1 MSENGRTEKEKQN
14 RKCDSATQQQQ
25 HGDAEFLSI
34 KREAPECR
42 CNNLL
47 LLLVDCRL
55 LSPNDGRAQQNTYND
70 QCWLCSSAAQ
80 LLNCS
85 IHGHWPIVFAVRCCI
100 CDCRRFSSSPSL
112 FIYATFAYIEQSKQ
126 FAQDNLECRELD
138 HNHALEFVQ
147 IFFFQLRFSYILC
160 LCLYSPHPP
169 HISLSNFGS
178 LTVRLNEITFLLCGW
193 AEYFFFVFSSKMN
206 INLCLYCFALFSIDA
221 KHFGVCET
229 FCRRA
234 YK

>member
-147 IFFFQLRFSYILC
+147 IFFFSCGFHSFCVCVCIRHIHHTYRCPILDR
-160 LCLYSPHPP
+160 S
-169 HISLSNFGS
+169 
-178 LTVRLNEITFLLCGW
+178 RCG
-193 AEYFFFVFSSKMN
+193 
-206 INLCLYCFALFSIDA
+206 
-221 KHFGVCET
+221 
-229 FCRRA
+229 
-234 YK
+234 